1 MSEARLSLA
10 GLHRHSVLLTGAPFP
25 ELLARLARF
34 FAVDLAGDA
43 HVSDREALR
52 ERLAGKSALMDV
64 RAIAIDAPLLAA
76 LPHLRAVCRIGASAA
91 GIDLEACTRAGIVVT
106 DTPELG
112 HDEDARRRMALVAA
126 DNLIAAFGFGREGG
140 HPGNLVNVELR
151 CTLGCC
157 M

>member
-91 GIDLEACTRAGIVVT
+91 GIDLEACTRVPASSSPIRPNSGTMKTRAGGWRSLQRT
-106 DTPELG
+106 T
-112 HDEDARRRMALVAA
+112 
-126 DNLIAAFGFGREGG
+126 
-140 HPGNLVNVELR
+140 
-151 CTLGCC
+151 
-157 M
+157 